1 MAKYGP
7 ITKTLKKAAPVVS
20 NEDGV
25 VKSWDIEVVYS
36 YAGDATANPPL
47 PAWKT
52 TYSENEN
59 VEYMNKTVDQFTKS
73 ELIGFM
79 SPMIENSIFEAHYE
93 SQNLP
98 AKEERVGDFNINS
111 LAD

>member
-1 MAKYGP
+1 MAKYAP
-7 ITKTLKKAAPVVS
+7 LTKTLKKATPVIR

-36 YAGDATANPPL
+36 YAGDEEQGL

-52 TYSENEN
+52 TYSENED

-79 SPMIENSIFEAHYE
+79 SPMIENHAFEAHYE

-98 AKEERVGDFNINS
+98 AKEERVSDFNVNS

>member
-1 MAKYGP
+1 MAKYTP
-7 ITKTLKKAAPVVS
+7 IIKTLKKATPVIRK
-20 NEDGV
+20 EDNV
-25 VKSWDIEVVYS
+25 VKSWDIEVVYA
-36 YAGDATANPPL
+36 YEGDAEAGL

-52 TYSENEN
+52 TYSENED

-93 SQNLP
+93 SQNMP
-98 AKEERVGDFNINS
+98 AKEERVSDFNINS
-111 LAD
+111 LLD

>member
-1 MAKYGP
+1 MAKYAP
-7 ITKTLKKAAPVVS
+7 ITKTLKKATPTARS
-20 NEDGV
+20 ADGI

-36 YAGDATANPPL
+36 YAGDEENNL

-52 TYSENEN
+52 SYSENED
-59 VEYMNKTVDQFTKS
+59 VEYMEKTVDQFTKA

-79 SPMIENSIFEAHYE
+79 SPMIENHIFEAHYE

-98 AKEERVGDFNINS
+98 ATEERVSNFDINS
-111 LAD
+111 LN

>member
-1 MAKYGP
+1 MAKYTP
-7 ITKTLKKAAPVVS
+7 ITKTLKKATPVVRL
-20 NEDGV
+20 EDNV
-25 VKSWDIEVVYS
+25 VKSWDIEVVYA
-36 YAGDATANPPL
+36 YAGDEAQGL

-52 TYSENEN
+52 SYSENED

-79 SPMIENSIFEAHYE
+79 NPQIENAIFEAHYE
-93 SQNLP
+93 ANNMP
-98 AKEERVGDFNINS
+98 AKEERQGDFNVNS

>member
-1 MAKYGP
+1 MPKYEP
-7 ITKTLKKAAPVVS
+7 ITKTLKKATPVIRKAD
-20 NEDGV
+20 NI

-36 YAGDATANPPL
+36 YAGDAAQDL

-52 TYSENEN
+52 SYSENED
-59 VEYMNKTVDQFTKS
+59 VEYLGKTADQFTKS

-79 SPMIENSIFEAHYE
+79 NPQIENAIFEAHYE

-98 AKEERVGDFNINS
+98 AKEERQGDFDLNS

>member
-1 MAKYGP
+1 MAKYAP
-7 ITKTLKKAAPVVS
+7 ITKTLKKATPTIRTS
-20 NEDGV
+20 DNV

-36 YAGDATANPPL
+36 YAGDEENNL

-52 TYSENEN
+52 SYNENED
-59 VEYMNKTVDQFTKS
+59 VEYLGKTVDQFTKA

-79 SPMIENSIFEAHYE
+79 SPMIENHIFEAHYE

-98 AKEERVGDFNINS
+98 ATEERVGNFDINS
-111 LAD
+111 LS